1 MKKQLCETYSQ
12 QATHGQ
18 LCRWLSMPRSTS
30 YYRSS
35 GNKRGCKPSTH
46 TPMQSGELVNNE
58 QVVDDLIHEVFGQE
72 FNRYGYQLSNEELR
86 SLGYIINPKKT
97 YRLMAENGLLL
108 ERSGRSKITR
118 RWVKWRKI
126 KDAKPLEYICMDIK
140 YVYIHGARRNA
151 YLLCIM
157 DVGTRTV
164 LGWSLRFSMKHTDVI
179 LCLHA
184 ALSEFHLRP
193 EEIILRTDNGSQFI
207 ANGLR
212 NYCKSHNLS
221 QEFTHVATPEE
232 NAYVESLFSC
242 IQREVINRYEFES
255 LYHAREVFKR
265 YFNWHNNGRRRH
277 ALKRKSPIEYWNT
290 VFDCHPV
297 KPPSALSGGFVK
309 GDDTDKKIKNTSS
322 LVLPLTNSERGL
334 SLLNQDDKENVLN
347 LFEKSVQEIGC

>member
-1 MKKQLCETYSQ
+1 MKKQLCDTYSQ
-12 QATHGQ
+12 RASRSQ
-18 LCRWLSMPRSTS
+18 LCGWLSLPRSSS
-30 YYRSS
+30 YYRTS
-35 GNKRGCKPSTH
+35 GNKRGRKSSTH
-46 TPMQSGELVNNE
+46 TPMQTGELVSND
-58 QVVDDLIHEVFGQE
+58 QVVEVLIHDVFGQE

-86 SLGYIINPKKT
+86 SMGYIINPKKT
-97 YRLMAENGLLL
+97 YRLMGENGLLL

-164 LGWSLRFSMKHTDVI
+164 LGWSLQFSMKHTDVI

-184 ALSEFHLRP
+184 ALYEFQVRP

-207 ANGLR
+207 AHGLR
-212 NYCKSHNLS
+212 KYCKSHDLF

-232 NAYVESLFSC
+232 NAYVESLFSR
-242 IQREVINRYEFES
+242 IESEVIRPYEFES

-277 ALKRKSPIEYWNT
+277 ALKRKSPLEYWNT
-290 VFDCHPV
+290 VFGCYPV
-297 KPPSALSGGFVK
+297 KPPAALSGGFVK
-309 GDDTDKKIKNTSS
+309 GDDINKKINNKSS

-334 SLLNQDDKENVLN
+334 SLLNQDDKRNVLN
-347 LFEKSVQEIGC
+347 HFEKNVQEIGC

>member
-1 MKKQLCETYSQ
+1 M
-12 QATHGQ
+12 
-18 LCRWLSMPRSTS
+18 
-30 YYRSS
+30 
-35 GNKRGCKPSTH
+35 
-46 TPMQSGELVNNE
+46 
-58 QVVDDLIHEVFGQE
+58 
-72 FNRYGYQLSNEELR
+72 
-86 SLGYIINPKKT
+86 
-97 YRLMAENGLLL
+97 
-108 ERSGRSKITR
+108 
-118 RWVKWRKI
+118 KWRKI

-140 YVYIHGARRNA
+140 YVYIHGVRRNA

-164 LGWSLRFSMKHTDVI
+164 LGWSLQFSMKHTDVI

-184 ALSEFHLRP
+184 ALSEFLTSP

-242 IQREVINRYEFES
+242 IQREVITRYVFES

-277 ALKRKSPIEYWNT
+277 ALKRKSPREYWNT
-290 VFDCHPV
+290 VFDSHPV
-297 KPPSALSGGFVK
+297 KPPSALSGGLVK
-309 GDDTDKKIKNTSS
+309 GDDDSRKSNHISS
-322 LVLPLTNSERGL
+322 LVLPLTNPKRGP
-334 SLLNQDDKENVLN
+334 SLLNQDVKENVLN
-347 LFEKSVQEIGC
+347 HFEKNVQTIGC